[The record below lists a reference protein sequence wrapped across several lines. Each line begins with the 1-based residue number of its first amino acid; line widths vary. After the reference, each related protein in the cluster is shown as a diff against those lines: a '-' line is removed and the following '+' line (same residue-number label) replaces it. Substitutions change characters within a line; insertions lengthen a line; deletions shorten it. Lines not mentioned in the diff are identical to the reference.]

1 MNDSN
6 NTGRLARQIA
16 FLLEIDKLKS
26 ILRQT
31 YLVNEPRHEN
41 SAEHSWHLAMAALI
55 LAEHA
60 NEPVDS
66 LRVLKM
72 LLVHDIVEID
82 AGDTYVYAVQT
93 EKAALEEAAAER
105 VFGLLPEDQ
114 RSEVRGLWEEFEAR
128 ETPDAKFAAGLDR
141 IMPILHNYHTE
152 GRSWRA
158 HGITRS
164 QVLARNG
171 HTAAGSEVLWEYILT
186 LIDDATAKGYLI
198 DDREKEKTPSPN
210 NGGTG
215 AG

>member
-1 MNDSN
+1 MNDLN
-6 NTGRLARQIA
+6 NTDRLARQIA

-31 YLVNEPRHEN
+31 YLVNEPRYEN

-60 NEPVDS
+60 NEPVDP

-82 AGDTYVYAVQT
+82 AGDTYVYGVQT
-93 EKAALEEAAAER
+93 EKAALEQAAAER
-105 VFGLLPEDQ
+105 IFGLLPEDQ
-114 RSEVRGLWEEFEAR
+114 RDEVRGLWEEFEAR

-152 GRSWRA
+152 GHSWRK
-158 HGITRS
+158 HGIARS

-171 HTAAGSEVLWEYILT
+171 HTAEGSEVLWKYILT
-186 LIDDATAKGYLI
+186 IIDDATAKGYLI
-198 DDREKEKTPSPN
+198 DDREKTP
-210 NGGTG
+210 
-215 AG
+215 

>member
-1 MNDSN
+1 MQND
-6 NTGRLARQIA
+6 RLTRQIA

-31 YLVNEPRHEN
+31 YLVNEPRYEN

-82 AGDTYVYAVQT
+82 AGDTYVYGVQT
-93 EKAALEEAAAER
+93 EKAALEEAAADR
-105 VFGLLPEDQ
+105 IFGLLPEDQ
-114 RSEVRGLWEEFEAR
+114 REEVRGLWEEFEAR

-152 GRSWRA
+152 GHSWRK
-158 HGITRS
+158 HGIARS

-186 LIDDATAKGYLI
+186 VIDDATAKGYLV
-198 DDREKEKTPSPN
+198 DDREKDPLAPN
-210 NGGTG
+210 NGGIG

>member
-1 MNDSN
+1 MNDTF
-6 NTGRLARQIA
+6 NTDRLARQIA

-31 YLVNEPRHEN
+31 YLINEPRHEN
-41 SAEHSWHLAMAALI
+41 SAEHSWHLSMAALI

-60 NEPVDS
+60 NTPVDT

-72 LLVHDIVEID
+72 LLVLEFLEFYAVE
-82 AGDTYVYAVQT
+82 TYVYGVQT
-93 EKAALEEAAAER
+93 EKAALEEAAAKR
-105 VFGLLPEDQ
+105 IFGLLPGDQ
-114 RSEVRGLWEEFEAR
+114 RDEVRGLWEEFEAR
-128 ETPDAKFAAGLDR
+128 ETPEAKFAAALDR

-152 GRSWRA
+152 GHSWVS

-186 LIDDATAKGYLI
+186 VIDDATAKGYLI
-198 DDREKEKTPSPN
+198 DDREAAPDAPV
-210 NGGTG
+210 
-215 AG
+215 

>member
-1 MNDSN
+1 MNGTY
-6 NTGRLARQIA
+6 NTDRLARQIA

-31 YLVNEPRHEN
+31 YLVNDPRHEN

-82 AGDTYVYAVQT
+82 AGDTYVYGVQT

-105 VFGLLPEDQ
+105 IFGLLPEDQ
-114 RSEVRGLWEEFEAR
+114 RGEVRGLWEEFEAR

-152 GRSWRA
+152 GHSWRA

-171 HTAAGSEVLWEYILT
+171 HTAAGSEALWQYILT
-186 LIDDATAKGYLI
+186 IIDDATAKGYLI
-198 DDREKEKTPSPN
+198 DDREGQDPLAPN

-215 AG
+215 EG